1 MNNNRFDELVESLTR
16 KVAQGTSRRS
26 FLGRLGTIV
35 GGAMLLPLLP
45 VDRRSGTANAQITEE
60 QGVGTD
66 RHPWNPQN
74 EDIKQCNYWRHCSL
88 DGQICDCCGG
98 GMLSCPPGTTLSPS
112 SWVASCQ
119 NPDDGKSYLI
129 AYRDCCGK
137 SICPSCGCYNSQ
149 GKLPVYR
156 TEYSNDIIWCFG
168 AEGSSYHCTVQPI
181 IGTA

>member
-1 MNNNRFDELVESLTR
+1 MSNKRFDELVESLTR

-26 FLGRLGTIV
+26 FLARLGAVV
-35 GGAMLLPLLP
+35 GGTMLLPLLP
-45 VDRRSGTANAQITEE
+45 VDRRSGTANATERS
-60 QGVGTD
+60 GWD
-66 RHPWNPQN
+66 PQA
-74 EDIKQCNYWRHCSL
+74 EDLQQCNYWRHCSL

-98 GMLSCPPGTTLSPS
+98 DMLSCPPGTSLSPS

-119 NPDDGKSYLI
+119 NPADGKAYLI

-137 SICPSCGCYNSQ
+137 SICPRCGCYNSE

-181 IGTA
+181 IGSA